1 MWDRPGPRSA
11 SEPKPE
17 YFKFEPVLTTYNPA
31 DAAIIRP
38 ILDGKGIPYDIQG
51 ENFMHIRPPVEP
63 ARRRVDHDSV
73 ETVQALL
80 KELNLLFT
88 GLSLNK
94 TKEAEEVKRMNN
106 DPVDD

>member
-1 MWDRPGPRSA
+1 
-11 SEPKPE
+11 
-17 YFKFEPVLTTYNPA
+17 
-31 DAAIIRP
+31 
-38 ILDGKGIPYDIQG
+38 
-51 ENFMHIRPPVEP
+51 MHIRPLVEP
-63 ARRRVDHDSV
+63 SRRMVDHDSV

-106 DPVDD
+106 DRSTIETKPHGSVA